1 MVGRQLRR
9 PVMPTWMWLNI
20 PLLVLVFAAV
30 VGISYWL
37 VLKHPDEKA
46 PATFEPA
53 PGTKAFVP
61 PEPATAEP
69 AAAEPATA
77 EAAARRADVPAQGRR
92 DVRDERER
100 RPRFPV
106 STGRR

>member
-1 MVGRQLRR
+1 
-9 PVMPTWMWLNI
+9 MPTWMWLNI

-53 PGTKAFVP
+53 RDPEAPAT
-61 PEPATAEP
+61 PEPARGQAE
-69 AAAEPATA
+69 
-77 EAAARRADVPAQGRR
+77 VPAQGRR
-92 DVRDERER
+92 EERQVRDERER
-100 RPRFPV
+100 GQRFPV
-106 STGRR
+106 TTGRR

>member
-1 MVGRQLRR
+1 
-9 PVMPTWMWLNI
+9 MPTWMWLNI

-53 PGTKAFVP
+53 RGDEAPATS
-61 PEPATAEP
+61 EPARGMAE
-69 AAAEPATA
+69 
-77 EAAARRADVPAQGRR
+77 VPAQGRR
-92 DVRDERER
+92 EVGDERDQ
-100 RPRFPV
+100 RFPV

>member
-1 MVGRQLRR
+1 
-9 PVMPTWMWLNI
+9 MPTWMWLNI

-53 PGTKAFVP
+53 RGPEAPAT
-61 PEPATAEP
+61 PEPARGQAE
-69 AAAEPATA
+69 
-77 EAAARRADVPAQGRR
+77 VPAQARR
-92 DVRDERER
+92 EERQVRDERER
-100 RPRFPV
+100 ERGQRFPV
-106 STGRR
+106 TTGRR

>member
-1 MVGRQLRR
+1 
-9 PVMPTWMWLNI
+9 MPTWMWLNI

-37 VLKHPDEKA
+37 VIRHPDEKA

-53 PGTKAFVP
+53 PGTMASSA
-61 PEPATAEP
+61 PEPVA
-69 AAAEPATA
+69 A
-77 EAAARRADVPAQGRR
+77 EAAPRQAHVPAQARR
-92 DVRDERER
+92 EAGDERER

-106 STGRR
+106 PTGRR

>member
-1 MVGRQLRR
+1 
-9 PVMPTWMWLNI
+9 MWLNI

-37 VLKHPDEKA
+37 VLRHPDEKA

-53 PGTKAFVP
+53 PGTKASAP
-61 PEPATAEP
+61 PEPAAAEP
-69 AAAEPATA
+69 AAAEPAPRTA
-77 EAAARRADVPAQGRR
+77 EVPAQARH
-92 DVRDERER
+92 DVRDERGR
-100 RPRFPV
+100 GPRFPV

>member
-1 MVGRQLRR
+1 
-9 PVMPTWMWLNI
+9 MWLNI

-37 VLKHPDEKA
+37 VIRHPDEKA

-53 PGTKAFVP
+53 PGTKASAP
-61 PEPATAEP
+61 PEP
-69 AAAEPATA
+69 AAAEPAPHAA
-77 EAAARRADVPAQGRR
+77 EVPAQARH
-92 DVRDERER
+92 DVRDERGR
-100 RPRFPV
+100 GPRFPV

>member
-1 MVGRQLRR
+1 MVRRQLRR

-37 VLKHPDEKA
+37 VLRHPDEKA
-46 PATFEPA
+46 PPTFESA
-53 PGTKAFVP
+53 PGTKAFAP
-61 PEPATAEP
+61 SEPAT
-69 AAAEPATA
+69 T
-77 EAAARRADVPAQGRR
+77 EAAPGPADVPAQGRR
-92 DVRDERER
+92 DGRDERER
-100 RPRFPV
+100 GPRSPV